1 MLVGLIHLSE
11 SLKRTKTDLPLDK
24 KGFCWLMAFIFELQ
38 HHFSLGLQ
46 PAACSLMCTFWNC
59 SLHNPMSQF
68 FSVNSLSLSIYIFF
82 LLVLFLWRTLTQ
94 CSTLRLCVWR
104 LAYLKT
110 FHLIS
115 FYQCPPHWH
124 FPHTLTHLYNHTVN
138 LPFTAAS
145 IQGEDSP
152 PGMNNNCRILRSAST
167 STILLVCTAALL
179 VKLLLILFKFKVVFT
194 FEISVSKSTH

>member
-1 MLVGLIHLSE
+1 MLAQLSHSAHIFDQTSFWMFLWGGLFVCFGFFLFFGMKLMFKLVNFKQTRLPSIMLVGLIHLSE

-94 CSTLRLCVWR
+94 CSTLRLCV
-104 LAYLKT
+104 
-110 FHLIS
+110 
-115 FYQCPPHWH
+115 
-124 FPHTLTHLYNHTVN
+124 
-138 LPFTAAS
+138 
-145 IQGEDSP
+145 
-152 PGMNNNCRILRSAST
+152 
-167 STILLVCTAALL
+167 
-179 VKLLLILFKFKVVFT
+179 
-194 FEISVSKSTH
+194 